1 MNGARALIETLAECG
16 VELCLANP
24 GTSEMHLVQ
33 ALDQVPRMRSVL
45 ALFEG
50 VCTGAADGYGRMTGK
65 PAATLL
71 HLGPGLANGIA
82 NLHNARKAGTPII
95 NLVGNHP
102 QFHIGYDAP
111 LTSDIDTLARNFSC
125 WIKSC
130 STADT
135 LAKDGAEAYTA
146 SLRATPGSQGQ
157 ISTLIL
163 GADAAWGDSPG
174 PSIPN
179 GLPSRSRI
187 DNSQAARIAEVLR
200 SGESCVM
207 ILEHDA
213 ARPESLE
220 QAGKIAAKTGC
231 RIMTGT
237 FPARVDGG
245 AGRIDVERMPYFP
258 EHILASFAEV
268 KHLIL
273 VGGQTPASFF
283 AYRTTPSRLVPEG
296 CQVHTLARIE
306 EDALD
311 ALNQLAELTGAEKS
325 EARRLQ
331 RVDMGLPSGEMSMR
345 NMLQAVAATLPEDA
359 IVATDSGPGNAAHP
373 VCQGAAPHSW
383 LSLTGGSIGQ
393 GSPVA
398 TGAALA
404 CPDRRVVALLGDGGA
419 AYTIQSLWTQARE
432 QLNVTT
438 VIFANR
444 KYNILNIEYGR
455 LGVTEVGPIAESL
468 FDIGNPEID
477 WTKLSE
483 SFGVPA
489 AKATTA
495 DEFVKLLQ
503 KANATPGPFLIQA
516 VY

>member
-1 MNGARALIETLAECG
+1 MNGARALIETLTNCG

-33 ALDQVPRMRSVL
+33 ALDQVPGMRSVL

-50 VCTGAADGYGRMTGK
+50 VCTGAADGYARMSGK

-82 NLHNARKAGTPII
+82 NLHNARKAGSPII

-102 QFHIGYDAP
+102 QFHMGFDAP

-135 LAKDGAEAYTA
+135 LAQDGAEAYTA
-146 SLRATPGSQGQ
+146 TLRATPGSQGQ
-157 ISTLIL
+157 IATLIL
-163 GADAAWGDSPG
+163 GADAAWGESPG
-174 PSIPN
+174 PARPN
-179 GLPSRSRI
+179 GIPGRATVDSNNI
-187 DNSQAARIAEVLR
+187 EQVARILE
-200 SGESCVM
+200 SGAPCVM
-207 ILEHDA
+207 ILEHDGVKTA
-213 ARPESLE
+213 SVEW
-220 QAGKIAAKTGC
+220 AGRIAAKTGC
-231 RIMTGT
+231 RIMSGT

-245 AGRIDVERMPYFP
+245 AGTVELERMPYFP
-258 EHILASFAEV
+258 EHILAAFAGV

-296 CQVHTLARIE
+296 CEVHTLARIE
-306 EDALD
+306 EDACN
-311 ALNQLAELTGAEKS
+311 ALEQLAERVGAHQT
-325 EARRLQ
+325 EARRFQ
-331 RVDMGLPSGEMSMR
+331 AARPAVPGMDMNTR
-345 NMLQAVAATLPEDA
+345 NIIQAIAATLPENV
-359 IVATDSGPGNAAHP
+359 IVATDSGLGNATHP
-373 VCQGAAPHSW
+373 VCQTSAPHSW

-404 CPDRRVVALLGDGGA
+404 RPQQRVLALLGDGGA

-444 KYNILNIEYGR
+444 KYNILNVEYER
-455 LGVTEVGPIAESL
+455 LGVTDAGPIAASL
-468 FDIGNPEID
+468 FDIGNPDID
-477 WTKLSE
+477 WAMLAKSM
-483 SFGVPA
+483 GVPSATARDATELA
-489 AKATTA
+489 ALLKRSY
-495 DEFVKLLQ
+495 DE
-503 KANATPGPFLIQA
+503 PGPFLIQA

>member
-1 MNGARALIETLAECG
+1 MNGARALIETLANCG
-16 VELCLANP
+16 VDLCLANP

-33 ALDQVPRMRSVL
+33 ALDQVPRIRSVL

-95 NLVGNHP
+95 NIVGNHP

-111 LTSDIDTLARNFSC
+111 LTSDIDTLARNYSS

-135 LAKDGAEAYTA
+135 LAQDGADAYTA
-146 SLRATPGSQGQ
+146 TLRATPGSQGQ
-157 ISTLIL
+157 IATLIM

-174 PSIPN
+174 PVNANP
-179 GLPSRSRI
+179 PSHRSKV
-187 DNSQAARIAEVLR
+187 DSLTVETVARVLE
-200 SGESCVM
+200 SGEKTVI
-207 ILEHDA
+207 ILEHMGTSPGALA
-213 ARPESLE
+213 AANRISN
-220 QAGKIAAKTGC
+220 KTGC

-245 AGRIDVERMPYFP
+245 AGAPQVERMPYFP
-258 EHILASFAEV
+258 EHILASLAGV
-268 KHLIL
+268 RHLIL
-273 VGGQTPASFF
+273 VGAQTPASFF

-296 CQVHTLARIE
+296 CAVHTLARIE
-306 EDALD
+306 EDAVD
-311 ALNQLAELTGAEKS
+311 ALEYLADQVGAEENLLSRFSKADIPTPQGQLNS
-325 EARRLQ
+325 
-331 RVDMGLPSGEMSMR
+331 R
-345 NMLQAVAATLPEDA
+345 NLIQAIAASIPENA
-359 IVATDSGPGNAAHP
+359 IVTTDSGAGNAAQP
-373 VCQGAAPHSW
+373 ACQTSAPHSW

-393 GSPVA
+393 GGPVA

-404 CPDRRVVALLGDGGA
+404 CPDRPVLALLGDGGA
-419 AYTIQSLWTQARE
+419 GYTIQCLWTQARE

-444 KYNILNIEYGR
+444 SYNILNVEYAR
-455 LGVTEVGPIAESL
+455 LGVSEVGKIAASL
-468 FDIGNPEID
+468 FDIGNPEIN
-477 WTKLSE
+477 WATLAQ
-483 SFGVPA
+483 SFGVPSA
-489 AKATTA
+489 VANTA
-495 DEFVKLLQ
+495 EELCALIARSVRE
-503 KANATPGPFLIQA
+503 PGPFLIQA
-516 VY
+516 NC